1 MIIYVKTDNNDSGI
15 PLTVVS
21 SNTVAEVKKKVNT
34 ELGIPTSGHFFLFGG
49 KTLQDKSTLGDYN
62 IKGDSALHLVTRTIG
77 GGMQLFVK
85 GLSSTNTVVHV
96 GDDCTLAGLKKA
108 IQEKT
113 GIPAD
118 YRLLFGGKQLD
129 GENVK
134 LKDFNIVSESA
145 LFTVY
150 RLLGGYGNISLEI

>member
-1 MIIYVKTDNNDSGI
+1 MIIYIKTDNENSGI

-21 SNTVAEVKKKVNT
+21 GNTVAEVKQKVNA
-34 ELGIPTSGHFFLFGG
+34 ELGIPTAGHFFLFGG
-49 KTLQDKSTLGDYN
+49 KTLQDRSTLGDYN

-85 GLSSTNTVVHV
+85 GISSKNTVVQV
-96 GDDCTLAGLKKA
+96 DDDCTLAGLKKV
-108 IQEKT
+108 IEEKT
-113 GIPAD
+113 EVPPN

-134 LKDFNIVSESA
+134 LRDFNIVSECA
-145 LFTVY
+145 IFTVY
-150 RLLGGYGNISLEI
+150 RLLGGFGDISLNI